1 MIYPNHDSSNGKVA
15 VMAVKISTESISSV
29 GRIVQ
34 FHRKQA
40 GLSRIALADIAGVG
54 KTVVYDIEKGK
65 ETVWLNTLLK
75 ILYALNIS
83 IFLDS
88 TMMVHC
94 EADDDAQG

>member
-1 MIYPNHDSSNGKVA
+1 
-15 VMAVKISTESISSV
+15 MAVKICVDSISNV

-65 ETVWLNTLLK
+65 ETVSLNTLLK
-75 ILYALNIS
+75 ILGVLNVTIS
-83 IFLDS
+83 LDS
-88 TMMVHC
+88 PIMALY
-94 EADDDAQG
+94 EAGDDAQS

>member
-1 MIYPNHDSSNGKVA
+1 
-15 VMAVKISTESISSV
+15 MAVKIGIKSITEI

-65 ETVWLNTLLK
+65 PTVRLNTLLN
-75 ILYALNIS
+75 ILGALNITLS
-83 IFLDS
+83 IDGPLMDFFKVSD
-88 TMMVHC
+88 H
-94 EADDDAQG
+94 AQS